1 MQSSQTQT
9 QTRTQ
14 TQTQPMTTSGNMNKV
29 SIGCTPQLKEAL
41 EEILKEATVGL
52 SSQEVNNNNNDKDHA
67 VQNGSS
73 TSDASNVNIKNLEL
87 ILANAQNADDTLNP
101 IPLNAVTIAK
111 AIAAA
116 SDTASASASTPRTS
130 TITSLQKLNQALE
143 RTQLEFSK
151 PPKPP
156 KSQVYQTRIV
166 KLKLAEQERNY
177 TKLTKNIHHAE
188 ADDATI
194 QSMMYAASVGANMIV
209 APISIGVLMYFFAGK
224 LFSFITPGYQPEPG
238 KINIR
243 GVIAGVIAGVLML
256 FIEMILFVIRNHEMD
271 KFITKKMK
279 KHKNP
284 FGYDKETANRTY
296 QGDLG

>member
-1 MQSSQTQT
+1 
-9 QTRTQ
+9 
-14 TQTQPMTTSGNMNKV
+14 MTTSGNMNKV

-67 VQNGSS
+67 VQKGSS

-116 SDTASASASTPRTS
+116 SDTASASASASTPRTS

-296 QGDLG
+296 QGELG

>member
-1 MQSSQTQT
+1 MQSTQ
-9 QTRTQ
+9 TQ

-67 VQNGSS
+67 VQKGSS

-116 SDTASASASTPRTS
+116 SDTASASASASTPRTS

-238 KINIR
+238 KINLR

-296 QGDLG
+296 QGELG

>member
-1 MQSSQTQT
+1 MQSSQ
-9 QTRTQ
+9 TQ

-67 VQNGSS
+67 VQKGSS

-296 QGDLG
+296 QGELG

>member
-1 MQSSQTQT
+1 MQSTQ
-9 QTRTQ
+9 TQ

-67 VQNGSS
+67 VQKGSS

-116 SDTASASASTPRTS
+116 SDTASASASASTPRTS

-296 QGDLG
+296 QGELG

>member
-1 MQSSQTQT
+1 MQSTQ
-9 QTRTQ
+9 TQ

-67 VQNGSS
+67 VQKGSS

-116 SDTASASASTPRTS
+116 SDTASASASASTPRTS
-130 TITSLQKLNQALE
+130 TITSLQKLNRALE

-238 KINIR
+238 MINIK
-243 GVIAGVIAGVLML
+243 GGHCWCHCLSFDAVYWNDS
-256 FIEMILFVIRNHEMD
+256 FCD
-271 KFITKKMK
+271 
-279 KHKNP
+279 
-284 FGYDKETANRTY
+284 
-296 QGDLG
+296 